1 MQPPRGLHRPP
12 RGGGCRLGLPQRQ
25 LQKTAPGDEAASRCT
40 HWCFQVDVASLLA
53 RTAEVFARSASPPRA
68 AGPPEQPLRRARM
81 PPQARA
87 GGQGRR
93 QRVQQC
99 GWRAWSAQDRGRR
112 PRGGRE
118 VARRR
123 DRLSAVFRCP
133 RGARGCDRWGAAAA
147 QRDGCRRAGAGLG
160 VVAGRA
166 RAGQSSAGAPQ
177 GPPWSPP
184 RADLHACE
192 CFVVG
197 DIIEVVSPV
206 VVMSSG
212 PSAFR
217 RAR

>member
-1 MQPPRGLHRPP
+1 MSTHDESQGPPSRVCVRVSQSQLISFCGFGAFRRVACAFSRDHAGPRMQPPRGLHRPP
-12 RGGGCRLGLPQRQ
+12 RGDGCRSGLPQRQ
-25 LQKTAPGDEAASRCT
+25 LKKTAPGDEAASRCT

-123 DRLSAVFRCP
+123 DRLRAVFRCP
-133 RGARGCDRWGAAAA
+133 CGA
-147 QRDGCRRAGAGLG
+147 
-160 VVAGRA
+160 
-166 RAGQSSAGAPQ
+166 
-177 GPPWSPP
+177 
-184 RADLHACE
+184 
-192 CFVVG
+192 
-197 DIIEVVSPV
+197 
-206 VVMSSG
+206 
-212 PSAFR
+212 
-217 RAR
+217 